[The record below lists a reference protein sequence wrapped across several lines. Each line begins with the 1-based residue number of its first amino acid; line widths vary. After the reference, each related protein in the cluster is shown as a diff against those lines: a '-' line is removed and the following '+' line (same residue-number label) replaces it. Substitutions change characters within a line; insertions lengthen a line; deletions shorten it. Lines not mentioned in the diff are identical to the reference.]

1 MKNTK
6 YFKSEEEMN
15 NYFPSGIPS
24 NILAIVQGSADEA
37 ASLYTTSNNSP
48 VSSNTMNMGGG
59 GVTPTG
65 TYNITTNGN
74 YDVTTYAYS
83 YVSVPTVTPTG
94 TLLVMNPG
102 QYDAA
107 SYAYVA
113 VCKDYTDDY
122 SGLLDESVGS
132 YVGMKHAQTADS
144 SDEGIG
150 TLTSAIATEFG
161 TAFGVNLTPY
171 VGSNYAMFSDD
182 LATGEVYGIFIDT
195 NVAFTA
201 AGYPTEGETGN
212 TIQFEMLG
220 QLKWKNANAGTGD
233 VSSLVI
239 GQASYIGPNNWIFD
253 QEPETEAT
261 EYTFDFND
269 PFVKSVIERGDN
281 VNNGPNGLGQ
291 IVIDGVDT
299 SFEIYGYYE
308 DGYWYVGAG
317 DPNEGGTF
325 FDYYPGRTMTDSDT
339 ITLGDYEV
347 DGFTNSVLMTPEYD
361 QNDVCTG
368 EMRIYIANGSSGE
381 EGEDAFSIV
390 Q

>member
-94 TLLVMNPG
+94 TLLVMAPG

-113 VCKDYTDDY
+113 VCKDVTENY
-122 SGLLDESVGS
+122 SGLLDEPVGS
-132 YVGMKHAQTADS
+132 YIGMKHAQTADS
-144 SDEGIG
+144 SEGIG
-150 TLTSAIATEFG
+150 TLDAAGAAEFSQAFSIDLTSYIG
-161 TAFGVNLTPY
+161 K
-171 VGSNYAMFSDD
+171 NYAMFADD
-182 LATGEVYGIFIDT
+182 ISSGEYYGILIDT
-195 NVAFTA
+195 NNAFTA
-201 AGYPTEGETGN
+201 AGYPSQAASEATL
-212 TIQFEMLG
+212 QFEMVG
-220 QLKWKNANAGTGD
+220 ELKWKNTSAGTGD

-239 GQASYIGPNNWIFD
+239 GQASYVGLKQWIYD
-253 QEPETEAT
+253 QLPGTETT

-269 PFVKSVIERGDN
+269 PFVKSVIEIGDN
-281 VNNGPNGLGQ
+281 NNNGPVGLGS
-291 IVIDGVDT
+291 ITIDESTFDI
-299 SFEIYGYYE
+299 FGYYE
-308 DGYWYVGAG
+308 NGVWYVGN
-317 DPNEGGTF
+317 DEGGY
-325 FDYYPGRTMTDSDT
+325 FDYYQGRQASDSDSIGLGWFEIDGMSSGVMLAPVYDDNYD
-339 ITLGDYEV
+339 IT
-347 DGFTNSVLMTPEYD
+347 S
-361 QNDVCTG
+361 
-368 EMRIYIANGSSGE
+368 EMRIYIDNGSTGESGV
-381 EGEDAFSIV
+381 DTFSIA